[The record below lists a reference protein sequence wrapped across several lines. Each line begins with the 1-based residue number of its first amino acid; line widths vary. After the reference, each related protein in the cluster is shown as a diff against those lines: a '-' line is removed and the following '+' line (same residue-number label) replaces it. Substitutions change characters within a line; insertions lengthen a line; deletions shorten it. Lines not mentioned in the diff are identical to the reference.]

1 MGRPTIWPDAQ
12 QLVYQWLTT
21 RILGISTWTETDDT
35 AGVPRIVVE
44 QTATTSDGLERET
57 DLELTVVATTLDE
70 LRSLTTRVNS
80 AMWALAADGN
90 DVGYVDEVR
99 EVFGFTDDSKNSM
112 ERRAIA
118 TFAVV
123 VRPQA

>member
-1 MGRPTIWPDAQ
+1 MGRATIWPDAQ
-12 QLVYQWLTT
+12 QLVCQWLTA
-21 RILGISTWTETDDT
+21 RILGITTWTETDDD
-35 AGVPRIVVE
+35 APSPRIVVE
-44 QTATTSDGLERET
+44 QTGTNSDGLERET
-57 DLELTVVATTLDE
+57 DLEVTVVASDLAE
-70 LRSLTTRVNS
+70 LRALTTRVNS

-99 EVFGFTDDSKNSM
+99 EVFGFTDDSKNST

>member
-21 RILGISTWTETDDT
+21 RILGITTWTETDDT
-35 AGVPRIVVE
+35 ADAPRIVVE

-57 DLELTVVATTLDE
+57 DLEVTVVATTLDE
-70 LRSLTTRVNS
+70 LRALTTRVNS

-99 EVFGFTDDSKNSM
+99 EVFGFADDSKNSM